1 MQIIRLHK
9 NVYNLYTWA
18 RTKECLDAHRI
29 KYEDSVR
36 HWDVL
41 HAEGVSVAKYA
52 EFAGTSRATYY
63 RHKRVLKDLAQTIIP
78 PSMAPSPHN
87 SYPELPKNPKKHL
100 ILSERSLWLKPGNRG
115 SIPKALI
122 RSTLLFLNP
131 HIELSAAKILKKL

>member
-9 NVYNLYTWA
+9 NIYKLYAWA
-18 RTKECLDAHRI
+18 ECLDAYWI

-41 HAEGVSVAKYA
+41 RAESVSVAKYA
-52 EFAGTSRATYY
+52 EFVGISHATYY
-63 RHKRVLKDLAQTIIP
+63 RHKRVLKDLAQTIIS
-78 PSMAPSPHN
+78 PSMSPSPHN
-87 SYPELPKNPKKHL
+87 SYPKLPKNPKKHL
-100 ILSERSLWLKPGNRG
+100 ILSEHSLCPETGSRG
-115 SIPKALI
+115 SIPEALI